1 MSEARM
7 NPDQSADLARR
18 NAIAWDRTATKYA
31 AEIDADVALV
41 RGGGTNLLPPELR
54 VLVPLLRQGD
64 RALSPAVFAWSR
76 YTAEA
81 FECSGPWVTKP
92 SALIRLA
99 CRLAWAVP
107 RMS

>member
-1 MSEARM
+1 M

-54 VLVPLLRQGD
+54 VLGP
-64 RALSPAVFAWSR
+64 PAPAGRSR
-76 YTAEA
+76 PFT
-81 FECSGPWVTKP
+81 CSV
-92 SALIRLA
+92 
-99 CRLAWAVP
+99 
-107 RMS
+107 RMVSIHC